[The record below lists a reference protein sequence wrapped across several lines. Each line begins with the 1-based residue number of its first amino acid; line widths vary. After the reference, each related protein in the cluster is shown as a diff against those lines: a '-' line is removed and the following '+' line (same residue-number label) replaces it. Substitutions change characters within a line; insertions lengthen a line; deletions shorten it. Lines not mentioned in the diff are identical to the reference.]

1 MKETSTPM
9 PGRGGQI
16 WRESRELAMATVRDW
31 HPNCETCKHAEDLG
45 DQYEY
50 VNCGLFDGVVVE
62 KTHGCLAHTDYAPPT
77 GGDTET

>member
-31 HPNCETCKHAEDLG
+31 HPTCEMCGHASDWDEESASCPFTGFVARD
-45 DQYEY
+45 DYC
-50 VNCGLFDGVVVE
+50 N
-62 KTHGCLAHTDYAPPT
+62 HHTFLEATTIEPPA
-77 GGDTET
+77 